1 MKFNQAFDVTLKH
14 FKISGKFLS
23 EQSGIATTSISEFRR
38 GRKAMQTDSLEKLLE
53 ALPPEAKIH
62 FFSCFLADEQVLDL
76 LVSGMDNDGL
86 SRIMIAIAN
95 KLKDNRQNISINT
108 DEVNTVK
115 EALIV
120 S

>member
-1 MKFNQAFDVTLKH
+1 MKFNQAFDATLKH

-23 EQSGIATTSISEFRR
+23 EQSGIATASISEFRR
-38 GRKAMQTDSLEKLLE
+38 GRKAIQTDSLEKLLH

-62 FFSCFLADEQVLDL
+62 FFSSLLGGEEILKL

-86 SRIMIAIAN
+86 SKVMIAIAN
-95 KLKDNRQNISINT
+95 KLKDNRQNTSINT
-108 DEVNTVK
+108 DEVNVAR

>member
-1 MKFNQAFDVTLKH
+1 MKFNQAFDATLKH

-23 EQSGIATTSISEFRR
+23 EQSGIATASISEFRR
-38 GRKAMQTDSLEKLLE
+38 GRKAMQTDNLEKLLE

-62 FFSCFLADEQVLDL
+62 FFSCFFVDEDVLEL
-76 LVSGMDNDGL
+76 LVSGMNNDDL
-86 SRIMIAIAN
+86 SKVMIAIAN
-95 KLKDNRQNISINT
+95 KLKSNRQNISINT
-108 DEVNTVK
+108 DEVNTPQ